1 MHDEFERALGVRR
14 RRGLSP
20 LGWIGVG
27 LLTLMVLGATGAVLA
42 YRMVSQEVQE
52 IVERVQLRAPVE
64 APGMVAR
71 TVARTL
77 GEMGTIP
84 SVEEEDVASALSRAL
99 TASGG
104 TVSGADVSAESAGP
118 VEPVGP
124 GSAQAGFGDDE
135 MEGFLRIRTDEG
147 EIRAELRA
155 GEDGGRLVVRGPD
168 DQVLVDLSGDARGA
182 RLYLRGEGEVAG
194 FRTGEHA
201 EASPAWVP
209 RVDGPTEDLQRVVS
223 GQAGEGTF
231 GAETWRSDTPPE
243 ALVDGYRARLEA
255 EGWTIRAEHELRD
268 RHGTSVSVVGFQES
282 GNRMAVLTADRED
295 GSTRAVLGW
304 GEADPR

>member
-52 IVERVQLRAPVE
+52 IVERVRLRAPVE

-99 TASGG
+99 NASGG
-104 TVSGADVSAESAGP
+104 TVSGADVSAGSAGP
-118 VEPVGP
+118 VEPGAP
-124 GSAQAGFGDDE
+124 QAGFGDDE

-168 DQVLVDLSGDARGA
+168 DDVLVDLSGDARGA
-182 RLYLRGEGEVAG
+182 RLYLRGEGEIAG

-201 EASPAWVP
+201 EASPAWLP
-209 RVDGPTEDLQRVVS
+209 RVDGPTEELQRVIS

-231 GAETWRSDTPPE
+231 GAETWRTDTPPE

-282 GNRMAVLTADRED
+282 GGRMAVLTADRED

-304 GEADPR
+304 GEAGPP